1 MQASQTHSVCMKHE
15 SQAER
20 GLSCLNN
27 LLPLRKR
34 RHLDGSVSK
43 TFYLITASM
52 LFLIFVE
59 ANVSFS
65 QKQLKRGL
73 IRPQNTCPLSF
84 CPSEMSSCP
93 ENLAVMH
100 RVDIWVPFDC
110 FFGLFGCFTS
120 TLPLIYVFRVG
131 VIDFNTNHV
140 IVTGA
145 AIPVGIDVQV
155 ESIDSISEVNM
166 VSFIPTFCL
175 KLHV

>member
-1 MQASQTHSVCMKHE
+1 MLRTFLIGDRCGLQMQASQTHSVCMKHE

-93 ENLAVMH
+93 QKL
-100 RVDIWVPFDC
+100 VDKWLPPCVIQFQVHTEEDC
-110 FFGLFGCFTS
+110 VELKM
-120 TLPLIYVFRVG
+120 VFQA
-131 VIDFNTNHV
+131 T
-140 IVTGA
+140 
-145 AIPVGIDVQV
+145 P
-155 ESIDSISEVNM
+155 EPM
-166 VSFIPTFCL
+166 WL
-175 KLHV
+175 Y